1 MSPPSSLLPPCH
13 RAVRMDEHYCSPLA
27 RLAAADSPR
36 GRVTRV
42 SLGSPQ
48 TLPSAQPSPP
58 RSHASAS
65 PDRPV
70 SVQGFTLTA
79 RLSLPGPHHA
89 IGPDLPAARC
99 EDARTVRFCLLGSP
113 SGSGSAAVSTPR
125 SGRRPWSP
133 VRTATPG
140 CYCWQGSNLCSASS
154 YDRYM
159 MTMVPPQPPAGAC
172 SFFLFPMIVFS
183 FQSDQTY
190 SDHTAHTVPWRTGLH
205 QHDRSRVTSRLS
217 RRDHRSP
224 GGRAPL

>member
-42 SLGSPQ
+42 SLGSPR

-58 RSHASAS
+58 PSHASAS

-113 SGSGSAAVSTPR
+113 SGSGSAAVSNPQV
-125 SGRRPWSP
+125 RPAALEPSADGYTRLLLLAGVQP
-133 VRTATPG
+133 V
-140 CYCWQGSNLCSASS
+140 LCLVLRPIHDDHGPAAAPSWGLALFFSS
-154 YDRYM
+154 
-159 MTMVPPQPPAGAC
+159 
-172 SFFLFPMIVFS
+172 L
-183 FQSDQTY
+183 
-190 SDHTAHTVPWRTGLH
+190 
-205 QHDRSRVTSRLS
+205 
-217 RRDHRSP
+217 
-224 GGRAPL
+224 